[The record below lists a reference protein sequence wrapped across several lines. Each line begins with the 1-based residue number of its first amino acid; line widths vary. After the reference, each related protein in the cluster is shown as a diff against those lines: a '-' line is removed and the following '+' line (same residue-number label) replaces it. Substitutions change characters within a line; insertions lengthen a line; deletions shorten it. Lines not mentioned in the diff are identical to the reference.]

1 MEIGIVKNIL
11 LDLLANFYLR
21 DLPAITKRNIRYP
34 EAQGSVTVIT
44 GMRRTGKTCLCYQKM
59 RELLDSGISKDR
71 LLYLNFEDERLFGFA
86 LKDFQTILDVY
97 YERYPDNRTQLCYF
111 FFDEI
116 QNISNWE
123 MFIRRL
129 LDSEKVQITITG
141 SSSKML
147 TTEIGTAMRGRSL
160 STEVFPFSF
169 EEFMAYHNIYS
180 QVPRLGG
187 DQVRAKL
194 KNALNR
200 YFLAGGFPEIQRDD
214 PDSAIGRLQDYVNV
228 VMLRDVLERH
238 QVPHSQALKHLVQ
251 AVFSAPTQKF
261 SISNLCKSLKQLQVS
276 CSREAIQSY
285 IDYFCEAYLFYKVP
299 LLTDSM
305 ARRRVNPD
313 KLYIIDHGMIR
324 AMALKTSADNG
335 MLLENMVFLHLR
347 RQGYIVN
354 YVNTEKEKHEIDFY
368 ARHPINKRQLLIQSS
383 YQIDNE
389 KTFQRECR
397 SLIETGDYMKVDE
410 RLIVTWED
418 ERELSNGI
426 KVVPAW
432 KFMLSQE

>member
-1 MEIGIVKNIL
+1 MKNIL
-11 LDLLANFYLR
+11 LDLLVNFYHR
-21 DLPAITKRNIRYP
+21 DLPTIIKRNICYP
-34 EAQGSVTVIT
+34 EVSGSVTVIT
-44 GMRRTGKTCLCYQKM
+44 GMRRTGKTCFCYQQM
-59 RELLDSGISKDR
+59 QELLDSGISKDC

-97 YERYPDNRTQLCYF
+97 YERYPDNRTQVCYF

-116 QNISNWE
+116 QNIPNWE

-169 EEFMAYHNIYS
+169 EEFMIYHNICNP
-180 QVPRLGG
+180 VPPPGG
-187 DQVRAKL
+187 DMVRTKL
-194 KNALNR
+194 KNALTR
-200 YFLAGGFPEIQRDD
+200 YFIAGGFPEVQRDD
-214 PDSAIGRLQDYVNV
+214 SDSAISRLQDYVNV
-228 VMLRDVLERH
+228 VTLRDVLERH
-238 QVPHSQALKHLVQ
+238 QIPLSQALKHLVQ
-251 AVFSAPTQKF
+251 AVFYAPAQKF
-261 SISNLCKSLKQLQVS
+261 SITNLGKSLKQLQVS
-276 CSREAIQSY
+276 YSREAIQSY
-285 IDYFCEAYLFYKVP
+285 IDCFCEAYLFYKVP

-335 MLLENMVFLHLR
+335 ALLENMVFMHLR
-347 RQGYIVN
+347 RQGYIIN
-354 YVNTEKEKHEIDFY
+354 YVNTEKEKYEIDFY
-368 ARHPINKRQLLIQSS
+368 AIHPVNKKQLLIQSS

-397 SLIETGDYMKVDE
+397 SLIKVGDYMKVDE

-418 ERELSNGI
+418 ERELVDGI

-432 KFMLSQE
+432 KFLLPQE

>member
-1 MEIGIVKNIL
+1 MKNIL

-71 LLYLNFEDERLFGFA
+71 LLYLNFEDERLFGFS

-180 QVPRLGG
+180 QVPRPGG

-200 YFLAGGFPEIQRDD
+200 YFLAGGFPEVQRDD
-214 PDSAIGRLQDYVNV
+214 PDSAISRLQDYVNV

-238 QVPHSQALKHLVQ
+238 HVPHSQALKHLVQ

-261 SISNLCKSLKQLQVS
+261 SITNLCKSLKQLQVS
-276 CSREAIQSY
+276 YSREAIQSY
-285 IDYFCEAYLFYKVP
+285 IDYFCEAYLFHKVP

-313 KLYIIDHGMIR
+313 KLYIIDHGLIR

-347 RQGYIVN
+347 RQGYVVN

-368 ARHPINKRQLLIQSS
+368 ARHPVKKKQLLIQSS
-383 YQIDNE
+383 YRIDNE

-432 KFMLSQE
+432 KFLLPQGPSAT

>member
-1 MEIGIVKNIL
+1 MKNIL

-21 DLPAITKRNIRYP
+21 DLPAVTKRNIRYP

-59 RELLDSGISKDR
+59 RELLDSGVSKDR

-86 LKDFQTILDVY
+86 LKDFQSILDVY
-97 YERYPDNRTQLCYF
+97 YERYPDNRAQLCYF

-116 QNISNWE
+116 QNIANWE

-180 QVPRLGG
+180 QVPRPGG

-200 YFLAGGFPEIQRDD
+200 YFLAGGFPEVQRND
-214 PDSAIGRLQDYVNV
+214 PDSAISRLQDYVNV

-238 QVPHSQALKHLVQ
+238 QVPHTQALKHLVQ
-251 AVFSAPTQKF
+251 AVFSAPAQKF

-368 ARHPINKRQLLIQSS
+368 ARHPVNKKLLLIQSS

-432 KFMLSQE
+432 KFLLSQGPSAT

>member
-1 MEIGIVKNIL
+1 MKNIL
-11 LDLLANFYLR
+11 LDLLSNFYLR
-21 DLPAITKRNIRYP
+21 DLPVVTKRNIRYP
-34 EAQGSVTVIT
+34 QAQGSVTVVT

-97 YERYPDNRTQLCYF
+97 YERYPDNRAQVCYF

-116 QNISNWE
+116 QNIFNWE

-129 LDSEKVQITITG
+129 LDNEKVQITISG

-180 QVPRLGG
+180 PVPPLGG

-194 KNALNR
+194 KNALTR
-200 YFLAGGFPEIQRDD
+200 YFLAGGFPEVQRDD
-214 PDSAIGRLQDYVNV
+214 PDSAISRLQDYVNV
-228 VMLRDVLERH
+228 VTLRDVLERH

-251 AVFSAPTQKF
+251 AVFSASAQKF
-261 SISNLCKSLKQLQVS
+261 SITNLGKSLKQLQVS
-276 CSREAIQSY
+276 YSREAIQNY

-324 AMALKTSADNG
+324 AMAFKTSADNG
-335 MLLENMVFLHLR
+335 VLLENMVFLHLR

-368 ARHPINKRQLLIQSS
+368 ARHPINKKQLLIQSS
-383 YQIDNE
+383 YQIGNK

-397 SLIETGDYMKVDE
+397 SLIEAGDYMKVDE

-432 KFMLSQE
+432 KFLLSQEQTAT

>member
-1 MEIGIVKNIL
+1 MMKNIL
-11 LDLLANFYLR
+11 LDLLANFYAR
-21 DLPAITKRNIRYP
+21 DLPVIIKRNIGYP

-59 RELLDSGISKDR
+59 RELLDSGVSKDR
-71 LLYLNFEDERLFGFA
+71 LLYINFEDERLFGFS
-86 LKDFQTILDVY
+86 LKDFQVILDVY

-180 QVPRLGG
+180 AVPRLGG
-187 DQVRAKL
+187 DQIRAKL

-200 YFLAGGFPEIQRDD
+200 YFLAGGFPEVQRDD
-214 PDSAIGRLQDYVNV
+214 PDFAIGRLQDYVNV
-228 VMLRDVLERH
+228 VILRDVLERH
-238 QVPHSQALKHLVQ
+238 QITCSQALKYLVQ
-251 AVFSAPTQKF
+251 AVFSAPAQKF
-261 SISNLCKSLKQLQVS
+261 SITNLCKSLKQLHVS
-276 CSREAIQSY
+276 YSREAIQNY

-368 ARHPINKRQLLIQSS
+368 ARHPINRKQLLIQSS
-383 YQIDNE
+383 HRIDNE
-389 KTFQRECR
+389 KTFHRECR

-418 ERELSNGI
+418 EQELTNGI

-432 KFMLSQE
+432 KFLLSQE